1 MATFEKSIREHQA
14 ERIRSICY
22 QFMNQVE
29 LTKGIA
35 EELGY
40 SGMEIHKL
48 GSEIKSK
55 IKQDLDRLM
64 TSKYDLSQTLEILKK
79 KAGADPTVSIKDD
92 YSVRDYIKVLPYIP
106 NKYDHSQVYR
116 EDPNMPLTEEEKQ
129 KIAAMAKYNQLVR
142 KYVDTCIDTA
152 KLNTVVDNLEDKKK
166 YKLSTTIATK
176 LGF

>member
-1 MATFEKSIREHQA
+1 MAIFEKNIKEHQT

-22 QFMNQVE
+22 QFMNQTE

-40 SGMEIHKL
+40 NGIEIHKL

-55 IKQDLDRLM
+55 IKQDLDRFM
-64 TSKYDLSQTLEILKK
+64 ASKYDLSQTLDILKK
-79 KAGADPTVSIKDD
+79 KAGVEPMVSIKDE
-92 YSVRDYIKVLPYIP
+92 YSVRDYIKVLTNIP

-116 EDPNMPLTEEEKQ
+116 EDSSMPFTEDEKH
-129 KIAAMAKYNQLVR
+129 KIAAMVKYNRLVR
-142 KYVDTCIDTA
+142 KYIDVCIDAA
-152 KLNTVVDNLEDKKK
+152 KLNTIVDNIQDKKK
-166 YKLSTTIATK
+166 YKLSTSLATK